1 MLCAMHVAANFHSG
15 NIEVLGLSGHTARLA
30 IRQDH
35 GSRHLQWFHFLVA
48 GAKGEAVELRIENAN
63 RASYERGWRDYRACA
78 SVDRERWV
86 RVPTRY
92 EDGSLIIEHTPDAD
106 LCWYAYFAPY
116 DDARHQALIGRC
128 QQATGVRA
136 EVLGTTLDGRTLDC
150 LRFGEGPKVAWVI
163 ARQHP
168 GETMAEWHGEGML
181 ERLTDPA
188 DALAR
193 QLREALT
200 FFVVPN
206 MNPDGSARG
215 HLRTN
220 AAGTNLNR
228 AWAEPSMDESPE
240 VQLVRDRMDRTGVSF
255 CLDVHG
261 DEALPYNFIA
271 GSDGVGSLPDA
282 IHALRP
288 RYETALVRACP
299 DFQTK
304 HGYPPAAPREGNLKM
319 ATNQIAHRYGA
330 LAMTLEMPFKDNADA
345 PDPVYGWSPARCKQ
359 LGRAQLDALRDVQD
373 ELPAPRPL

>member
-1 MLCAMHVAANFHSG
+1 MHVAANFHSG
-15 NIEVLGLSGHTARLA
+15 NIEVLELGATRARLA
-30 IRQDH
+30 IRQDQ
-35 GSRHLQWFHFLVA
+35 GSKHLQWFHFLVS
-48 GAKGEAVELRIENAN
+48 GAKGQALELRLENAS
-63 RASYERGWRDYRACA
+63 RASYEGGWRDYRACM
-78 SVDRERWV
+78 SVDRETWT

-92 EDGSLIIEHTPDAD
+92 EAGELIIEHTPDAD
-106 LCWYAYFAPY
+106 LVWYAYFAPY
-116 DDARHQALIGRC
+116 DEARHQALLGRC
-128 QQATGVRA
+128 QQAPGVEA
-136 EVLGTTLDGRTLDC
+136 EVLGATLDGRTLDL

-168 GETMAEWHGEGML
+168 GETMAEWHVEGLL
-181 ERLTDPA
+181 ERLLDPA

-193 QLREALT
+193 ELRRALT
-200 FFVVPN
+200 FHVVPN

-228 AWAEPSMDESPE
+228 AWAEPSMEKSPE

-271 GSDGVGSLPDA
+271 GSDGVGDLPDA

-288 RYETALVRACP
+288 RYEAALVRACP

-304 HGYPPAAPREGNLKM
+304 HGYPRAAPREGNLKM
-319 ATNQIAHRYGA
+319 ATNQVAHRYGA

-345 PDPVYGWSPARCKQ
+345 PDPVYGWSPARCKG
-359 LGRAQLDALRDVQD
+359 LGRAQLDALREV
-373 ELPAPRPL
+373 LPDLPDSRPL